1 MKKILFLFAFLP
13 ALVWGQVQNSRL
25 AQGLIFHAPLSE
37 WATLPGD
44 TIMGGTPTSG
54 KIYTISVAGSGCDF
68 TLSGAS
74 SNASGVTFV
83 ADGDAPTWGTGSV
96 LRVQEYYSQDYITG
110 KKGTITD
117 CYNVLG
123 RGGEG
128 RRSLV
133 MAGSGSATI
142 ADADRYDVG
151 TGDFSI
157 SMKIKPANIT
167 DDTKYLINKE
177 ASGVGYGIYQKTN
190 DLWIRFDTGDGAGGV
205 DVSAVIGTDVLAV
218 NTDLEFSIVFSRA
231 GNASLYTNRNS
242 TPVGTVAISTA
253 VLTLSNAGSIVIGN
267 ASAGS
272 AGFSGEISLCRLFNF
287 ACTSTQ
293 AVNYMKPE
301 YAIEHTHSG
310 ATNSATYTSNF
321 SAGIDGFT
329 LNSGTA
335 DGNIDYEGVTDCLR
349 FTVNTL
355 NAVHGVNKKGL
366 TEPLYKL
373 VKISYDYYIPTS
385 QSNIDGILLT
395 NSGYTGNPII
405 ISQQSTLGAW
415 TTIVGNYLVPSGF
428 TLRFNATDGG
438 VLPFQDAGG
447 NDVFYL
453 KNVTVTLSGSLLN
466 LNAEGIGFATNIWQ
480 DRLNSLSA
488 TVSGATVSIPPS
500 SELSAIK
507 CNGSSSVI
515 SYSAMN
521 GLTGNISIS
530 GWINP
535 LYIGGS
541 GRVFSN
547 GKVMLYTNPSGYLT
561 FSRDGTTLINS
572 GAGSIVINNWYHF
585 VITSTSAGVTN
596 IYINGVLSG
605 TANQAAGTPASATT
619 YYVGRATTAAN
630 YFNGAIDDLRI
641 YDRILSQEEIT
652 LLYNTR

>member
-253 VLTLSNAGSIVIGN
+253 SATLSNAGSFVVGN

-287 ACTSTQ
+287 AGNATQ
-293 AVNYMKPE
+293 AVNYSKPE
-301 YAIEHTHSG
+301 YPIENNH
-310 ATNSATYTSNF
+310 
-321 SAGIDGFT
+321 
-329 LNSGTA
+329 
-335 DGNIDYEGVTDCLR
+335 YE
-349 FTVNTL
+349 
-355 NAVHGVNKKGL
+355 NASKTWVAVA
-366 TEPLYKL
+366 P
-373 VKISYDYYIPTS
+373 
-385 QSNIDGILLT
+385 
-395 NSGYTGNPII
+395 
-405 ISQQSTLGAW
+405 TLGTETYIYSLAVYNNKLYGGTYPNGKLYEWNGTNAW
-415 TTIVGNYLVPSGF
+415 VEVAPKLGAETSIPS
-428 TLRFNATDGG
+428 LAVYNNKLYGG
-438 VLPFQDAGG
+438 TGQNGKLYEAQV
-447 NDVFYL
+447 N
-453 KNVTVTLSGSLLN
+453 LN
-466 LNAEGIGFATNIWQ
+466 NELTLNAEGIGYATNIWQ